1 MAVRVRQLIAG
12 RWCDGGGDPVRS
24 HNPARPGE
32 VVAELTVAT
41 DADLDE
47 AVRAASAAAQG
58 WGRRSIHER
67 AQVLSDAADLLD
79 RRAEDYGT
87 ELTREEGKT
96 LAEGVGEVRRAAQIL
111 RFNAGEAHR
120 DAGEVYSSP
129 RAGESILVVR
139 RPLGVVAVITPW
151 NFPAAIP
158 AWKIAPA
165 LVHGNAV
172 VWKPA
177 SLVPLLAM
185 RLAEVLT
192 EAGLPEGV
200 LSLLVGPGALGTRL
214 VEHPGVVALSFTGST
229 EIGTRL
235 MQTCAG
241 LRKPVQAEMGG
252 KNAAVVLADAD
263 LDLAAA
269 QVVSGAMGSTGQK
282 CTATSRLIV
291 EAGVADDL
299 LDRVCRLTEG
309 LRVGDGLLPGVRMGP
324 AVSADARDGILE
336 SVRAAVDGGAEV
348 LTGATPYADQER
360 ADGYFVRPTV
370 FRLDGPRHPVWREEV
385 FGPVLSAVTAAGR
398 EEALRLA
405 NDSAFGLS
413 GAVFTNDLDFVLRA
427 MADFHVG
434 VLHVNSET
442 TGADPHVPFGGVKDS
457 GYGPKEQGR
466 AARDFYTH
474 TTTVYLRAG

>member
-1 MAVRVRQLIAG
+1 MTVRVRHLIAG
-12 RWCDGGGDPVRS
+12 RWRDGTGPRS
-24 HNPARPGE
+24 ESRNPARPGE
-32 VVAELTVAT
+32 VVADLAVAT
-41 DADLDE
+41 ESDLDE
-47 AVRAASAAAQG
+47 AVRAAAVAAAE
-58 WGRRSIHER
+58 WRLAAMHER
-67 AQVLSDAADLLD
+67 AEVLGAAARLLD
-79 RRAEDYGT
+79 ARAEEYGS

-96 LAEGVGEVRRAAQIL
+96 LAEGVGEVRRAAEIL
-111 RFNAGEAHR
+111 RFNAGEAYR
-120 DAGEVYSSP
+120 EAGEIYSSP
-129 RAGESILVVR
+129 RRGESIMVVR

-185 RLAEVLT
+185 RLAETLT
-192 EAGLPEGV
+192 EAGLPDGV
-200 LSLLVGPGALGTRL
+200 LSLVIGPGALGTRL
-214 VEHPGVVALSFTGST
+214 VEHPGVAALSFTGST
-229 EIGTRL
+229 EVGTRL
-235 MQTCAG
+235 METCAR

-263 LDLAAA
+263 LDHAAA
-269 QVVSGAMGSTGQK
+269 EVIAGAMRSTGQK
-282 CTATSRLIV
+282 CTATSRLVVDAAV
-291 EAGVADDL
+291 EDAL
-299 LDRVCRLTEG
+299 LDRVCRLADG
-309 LRVGDGLLPGVRMGP
+309 LRVGDGLRPDVDLGP
-324 AVSADARDGILE
+324 AASADARGEILTAVE
-336 SVRAAVDGGAEV
+336 AAVAAGAEV
-348 LTGATPYADQER
+348 LTGRPRDADAER
-360 ADGYFVRPTV
+360 AEGYFVPPTV
-370 FRLDGPRHPVWREEV
+370 LRLADPRLAVWRDEV
-385 FGPVLSAVTAAGR
+385 FGPVLSVVRAAGR

-427 MADFHVG
+427 MAEFTVG

-442 TGADPHVPFGGVKDS
+442 AGADPHVPFGGVKDS

-474 TTTVYLRAG
+474 TTTVYLRAS